1 MTTMLKN
8 VYTETLKDIINKY
21 IRTNVNTI
29 FVLAGVAPYIN
40 LDNFTEN
47 ITDQSTFDIEG
58 NLDFFDP
65 EWFGGVFL
73 KLNSAITFQILSHQQ
88 YASII
93 EYLNEDFFK
102 ERIVVIYDN
111 LRSLYPIKKEEYI
124 VHP

>member
-1 MTTMLKN
+1 MLKN

-93 EYLNEDFFK
+93 EYLNEDFFQRK
-102 ERIVVIYDN
+102 N
-111 LRSLYPIKKEEYI
+111 CCYI
-124 VHP
+124 